1 MFKKSGPRFELPD
14 GSKQY
19 AKTILNDPD
28 KFFTEDIMHKLD
40 LAAETEFKYG

>member
-28 KFFTEDIMHKLD
+28 KFFTEDIMKQLD
-40 LAAETEFKYG
+40 DAAEKEFKYG